1 MNSKIML
8 CSGIKLEKD
17 YKHVLTYTEN
27 QMVALCTSK
36 AKVSRNSYSFI
47 KHGKN
52 TIEVDV
58 DFATCLKCNYM
69 AFQNTDYSNKWFF
82 AFIDSIEYR
91 NNYTTR
97 INFTVD
103 VFHTWFDY
111 WTPEPCFIIREH
123 VNDDTIGLHTIP
135 EGLETGEYVVQ
146 SHVRNASLQ
155 DTEIVISSERDFSDY
170 IKRFGG
176 VYNGIFTGFPYYCFQ
191 KGYIPD
197 QTLAEYYASIEE
209 SIIGLENSHPGSIK
223 SIFLAPRNLTNG
235 SSGFI
240 TQTYQPVEMQQ
251 TIDAITNLNGY
262 VPKNN
267 KLLTYPFVAI
277 NMSNGQGANAIYH
290 QELFTKDSNGKLR
303 FQIEECLTPG
313 CSIRCYPIYYKGEP
327 LPYDEA
333 LVLGK
338 YPQLNWS
345 TDNYTNWLTQNGV
358 NIAGDV
364 GVGLLKFIGAGT
376 IAANTGSTTAG
387 AIALG
392 GATDIFNS
400 MSSVYQHSFA
410 PDTAKGNLNCGDV
423 ITANLNNT
431 FHWYSMTIKQEF
443 ARCIDDYLSKYGY
456 KINRLKLPNQIGRT
470 YYNYVQIGNSENI
483 GYANTNSAVPSDDM
497 EKINNIYRSGVT
509 LWHSHDYLGDYSVNN
524 TIVNP

>member
-36 AKVSRNSYSFI
+36 AKVSRNTYSFI
-47 KHGKN
+47 RHGKN

-58 DFATCLKCNYM
+58 DFATCLQCNYM

-103 VFHTWFDY
+103 VFHTWYDY

-123 VNDDTIGLHTIP
+123 VNNDTIGANTIP
-135 EGLETGEYVVQ
+135 EGLETGEYIIQ
-146 SHVRNASLQ
+146 SHVRNAALQ
-155 DTEIVISSERDFSDY
+155 NTRVVISSTRDFSDY

-176 VYNGIFTGFPYYCFQ
+176 VYNGIFTGFPYYCFPN
-191 KGYIPD
+191 KTY
-197 QTLAEYYASIEE
+197 AELEEVIIDIENE
-209 SIIGLENSHPGSIK
+209 YPGSIV
-223 SIFLAPRNLTNG
+223 SLFLAPYNLVTEK
-235 SSGFI
+235 SGFI
-240 TQTYQPVEMQQ
+240 TESTQPVEIQQ
-251 TIDAITNLNGY
+251 KIDAITNLNGY

-290 QELFTKDSNGKLR
+290 QELFTKDNDGKLR

-313 CSIRCYPIYYKGEP
+313 CSIRCYPIYYKGEA

-364 GVGLLKFIGAGT
+364 GVGLLKFIGAGS
-376 IAANTGSTTAG
+376 IAASTGDVTAG
-387 AIALG
+387 TIALG
-392 GATDIFNS
+392 GASEVFNS
-400 MSSVYQHSFA
+400 MASVYQHSFA
-410 PDTAKGNLNCGDV
+410 PDTAKGNINCGDV

-431 FHWYSMTIKQEF
+431 FHWYLMTIKQEF
-443 ARCIDDYLSKYGY
+443 ARSIDDYFSKYGY
-456 KINRLKLPNQIGRT
+456 KINRLKMPNQIGRV

-483 GYANTNSAVPSDDM
+483 GYANTNSSVPSDDM

-524 TIVNP
+524 TIVNS

>member
-17 YKHVLTYTEN
+17 YRHVLTYTEQ
-27 QMVALCTSK
+27 QMVSLCTAK
-36 AKVSRNSYSFI
+36 ARVSRNTYSFI
-47 KHGKN
+47 RHGKN

-58 DFATCLKCNYM
+58 DFATCLQCNYM

-91 NNYTTR
+91 NNSTTR

-103 VFHTWFDY
+103 VFHTWYDY

-123 VNDDTIGLHTIP
+123 VNNDTIGLHTIP
-135 EGLETGEYVVQ
+135 EGLETGEYIIQ
-146 SHVRNASLQ
+146 SHVKNAALQ
-155 DTEIVISSERDFSDY
+155 NTRVVIASSRDFSDY

-176 VYNGIFTGFPYYCFQ
+176 VYNGIFTGFPYYCF
-191 KGYIPD
+191 PD
-197 QTLAEYYASIEE
+197 DTYSDLEDL
-209 SIIGLENSHPGSIK
+209 IIGLENEYPGSIVAL
-223 SIFLAPRNLTNG
+223 FMAPLNLVTG
-235 SSGFI
+235 QSGVI
-240 TQTYQPVEMQQ
+240 NQTLQPVEVQQ
-251 TIDAITNLNGY
+251 TINPITTIDGY
-262 VPKNN
+262 SPKNN
-267 KLLTYPFVAI
+267 KLLTYPYVAI
-277 NMSNGQGANAIYH
+277 NMSNGQGGNAIYH
-290 QELFTKDSNGKLR
+290 QELFTKDANGKLR

-345 TDNYTNWLTQNGV
+345 TDTYTNWLTQNGV

-364 GVGLLKFIGAGT
+364 GVGLLKFIGAGS
-376 IAANTGSTTAG
+376 IAASTGDVTAG

-392 GATDIFNS
+392 GATEVFNS
-400 MSSVYQHSFA
+400 MSSIYQHSFA
-410 PDTAKGNLNCGDV
+410 SDTAKGNINCGDV

-443 ARCIDDYLSKYGY
+443 ARAIDDFLSKYGY

-524 TIVNP
+524 TIV

>member
-36 AKVSRNSYSFI
+36 AKVSRNNYSFI

-123 VNDDTIGLHTIP
+123 VNDDT
-135 EGLETGEYVVQ
+135 TGEYIIQ
-146 SHVRNASLQ
+146 SHVKNAALQ
-155 DTEIVISSERDFSDY
+155 HTEIVIASERDFSEFA
-170 IKRFGG
+170 KRFGG
-176 VYNGIFTGFPYYCFQ
+176 VYNGIFSGFPYYCFPEST
-191 KGYIPD
+191 Y
-197 QTLAEYYASIEE
+197 AELEE
-209 SIIGLENSHPGSIK
+209 SIIELENSYPGSII
-223 SIFLAPRNLTNG
+223 SLFMAPNNLVTEQ
-235 SSGFI
+235 SG
-240 TQTYQPVEMQQ
+240 YVNESLQPVEIQQ
-251 TIDAITNLNGY
+251 TIDAISTINGY
-262 VPKNN
+262 TPKNK
-267 KLLTYPFVAI
+267 KLLTYPYVAI

-313 CSIRCYPIYYKGEP
+313 CSIRCYPIYYKGEA

-333 LVLGK
+333 VVLGK

-358 NIAGDV
+358 NIASDV
-364 GVGLLKFIGAGT
+364 GVGLLKFIGAGS
-376 IAANTGSTTAG
+376 IAASTGDVTAG

-392 GATDIFNS
+392 GASEVFSS
-400 MSSVYQHSFA
+400 MSSIYQHSFA
-410 PDTAKGNLNCGDV
+410 PDTAKGNINCGDV

-443 ARCIDDYLSKYGY
+443 ARSIDDYFSKYGY
-456 KINRLKLPNQIGRT
+456 KINRLKMPNQIGRV

-483 GYANTNSAVPSDDM
+483 GYANTNSSVPSDDM

-524 TIVNP
+524 TIVNS